1 MIRNLCNAKAH
12 YQSVIRKKNTN
23 SLKQSKRITQ
33 QPNTFENPIIID
45 IKSVIIEHPK
55 TLHKLFKTIT
65 QAEKVLQVDANSSL
79 FIETKS
85 SESFSNKK
93 HIKITKQ
100 GHAFK
105 AFTSS

>member
-12 YQSVIRKKNTN
+12 YQSIIRKKNTN
-23 SLKQSKRITQ
+23 SLKRSKRITQ
-33 QPNTFENPIIID
+33 QANTFENPNID

-65 QAEKVLQVDANSSL
+65 QAEKVSQVDANSSL
-79 FIETKS
+79 FIETKN